1 MIKEVKLP
9 EVSENIEHGDVIKV
23 LVSVGDEISIDQPL
37 IELETDKALFEVPST
52 EEGVVKEI
60 SVKEGD
66 VINIGSVILKV

>member
-23 LVSVGDEISIDQPL
+23 LVSVGDKISIDQPL

-52 EEGVVKEI
+52 K
-60 SVKEGD
+60 
-66 VINIGSVILKV
+66 KVL